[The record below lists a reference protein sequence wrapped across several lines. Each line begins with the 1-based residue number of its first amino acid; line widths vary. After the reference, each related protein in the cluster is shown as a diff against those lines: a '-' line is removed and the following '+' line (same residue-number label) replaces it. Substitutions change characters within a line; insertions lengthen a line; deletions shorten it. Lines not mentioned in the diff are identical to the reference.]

1 MAGFNPFAPD
11 LEKQQKAPQL
21 QGIQAPNVQMTEQPG
36 LIQTLA
42 PSVFSKA
49 MDSKAAGKASD
60 YIGGKAKEA
69 WNAFNPASPEVIPVS
84 ELSNVMGATTTPNG
98 ILASEALGT
107 GLASQAATAATL
119 APQGALAA
127 EALGTGLAATSA
139 PIATTAASLAPAAG
153 PFAPL
158 VMLGAGLLAA
168 NSGK

>member
-1 MAGFNPFAPD
+1 MAGFNPFAP
-11 LEKQQKAPQL
+11 QMQGQAKAPQI
-21 QGIQAPNVQMTEQPG
+21 QSIQAPNVQMTEQPG
-36 LIQTLA
+36 LVQTLA

-49 MDSKAAGKASD
+49 MDSEAAGKASD
-60 YIGGKAKEA
+60 YIGGKVEDA
-69 WNAFNPASPEVIPVS
+69 WSAFSPVSPEVIPVS
-84 ELSNVMGATTTPNG
+84 ELSNVIGATSAPQG

-127 EALGTGLAATSA
+127 EALGTGMAASSA
-139 PIATTAASLAPAAG
+139 PAALAAG

-158 VMLGAGLLAA
+158 VLMGAGLLAA